1 MQHNRF
7 AQDRWYFS
15 AFVCGALAAADAHSA
30 GSPSTTPFDKQR
42 LRDYNVSTLRSYFV
56 TEAVMSTVI
65 KTRLV
70 KIGNSQGLRIPKLL
84 LEQLNLPT
92 DVELEVQDDHLI
104 VRPSSH
110 PRADWAEQ
118 FRQMAQRA
126 DDRLLDS
133 DLTLTEWEASEWQW

>member
-1 MQHNRF
+1 
-7 AQDRWYFS
+7 
-15 AFVCGALAAADAHSA
+15 
-30 GSPSTTPFDKQR
+30 
-42 LRDYNVSTLRSYFV
+42 
-56 TEAVMSTVI
+56 MSTVI